1 MSEVVEAST
10 EVEGY
15 DSKCR
20 APLQNSRAHKADLVN
35 AEMNW
40 PPSLSLSYIGKW
52 TSRASGCEALQEIDG
67 GNVSDVE
74 FEP

>member
-1 MSEVVEAST
+1 M
-10 EVEGY
+10 
-15 DSKCR
+15 
-20 APLQNSRAHKADLVN
+20 N

-52 TSRASGCEALQEIDG
+52 TSRASGCEALKEIDG